1 MNINEEDEDEEGTDF
16 MDGFDNDLDGGVGLI
31 NDDEEHDMMLDG
43 GMHLMGGVKK
53 PNCLFDDGS
62 GLSGLGGVMPKAAA
76 PANDC
81 VTKVA
86 SECFDLNQFICK
98 MDELVY

>member
-1 MNINEEDEDEEGTDF
+1 MLSGIVPETSTTGFINKNFEYDLEAAQA
-16 MDGFDNDLDGGVGLI
+16 DNG
-31 NDDEEHDMMLDG
+31 DDEEHDMMLDG

-62 GLSGLGGVMPKAAA
+62 GGV
-76 PANDC
+76 
-81 VTKVA
+81 TQVA

-98 MDELVY
+98 MDELVYS